1 MNPPNKRRFVRVL
14 FNTPALLNYH
24 GKIWHGHIID
34 ISLKGALFALDSA
47 EAFILQEDRTCALNI
62 ALNEGSMR
70 IKMEGLIAHQEDHR
84 IGLTCRHIDIDSITH
99 LRRLIE
105 LNLGDETLLD
115 RELSA
120 FCHASD

>member
-1 MNPPNKRRFVRVL
+1 MNPPNKRRFARVL

-24 GKIWHGHIID
+24 GKIWHGHIVD
-34 ISLKGALFALDSA
+34 ISLKGALFALT
-47 EAFILQEDRTCALNI
+47 EHNTLTLQEDRACALNI

-70 IKMEGLIAHQEDHR
+70 IKMEGLIAHHEENR

-105 LNLGDETLLD
+105 LNLGDETLLE

-120 FCHASD
+120 FCHAND